1 MRNDEQERL
10 PEGWKRPPFSERFHY
25 FRNGESLCGK
35 YKIETRAV
43 RDEAPRTEFCCRQC
57 FQKLMREP

>member
-35 YKIETRAV
+35 YKIETMAV
-43 RDEAPRTEFCCRQC
+43 RGVSGLKMQPGER
-57 FQKLMREP
+57 